1 MFQNITDF
9 RGKRVTSIESAH
21 IDVSAL
27 PDDPNYVDPHAKR
40 NADAAASGAGPDGT
54 LTDAQVTGLCSWL
67 KEVALAGR
75 ISEVKVSDRLVDT
88 PVLIADYE
96 GAQMKVSVRHRM
108 CACVCCVC
116 AFACV
121 CDYGR

>member
-21 IDVSAL
+21 IDMSSL
-27 PDDPNYVDPHAKR
+27 PDDPNFVDPNAKK
-40 NADAAASGAGPDGT
+40 NSADAASGAAGAGT
-54 LTDAQVTGLCSWL
+54 LSEAQVTGLCAWL

-96 GAQMKVSVRHRM
+96 GAQMKV
-108 CACVCCVC
+108 AL
-116 AFACV
+116 
-121 CDYGR
+121 